1 MGLFHHHEEEYN
13 KVVNADEGNQAH
25 LSHELIAAAASFEAT
40 KAWEKHKAATGE
52 EPSHAKAKEFLSA
65 AAGAFAVKIAETK
78 GRDFLDKRKVEEN
91 AKQYVENN
99 YRE

>member
-1 MGLFHHHEEEYN
+1 MGLFHHHEEEYE

-25 LSHELIAAAASFEAT
+25 LSHELIAAAASYEAT

-78 GRDFLDKRKVEEN
+78 GRDFLDKRQTEEH
-91 AKQYVENN
+91 ARKYVENN
-99 YRE
+99 Y